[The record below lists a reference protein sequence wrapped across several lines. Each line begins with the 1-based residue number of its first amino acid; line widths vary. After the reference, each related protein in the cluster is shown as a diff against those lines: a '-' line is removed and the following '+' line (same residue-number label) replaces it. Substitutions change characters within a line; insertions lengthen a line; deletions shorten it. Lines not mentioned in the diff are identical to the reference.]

1 MRVGNH
7 IYRKQMVV
15 PMILKFL
22 LFGPFFSKI
31 GLDPCITV
39 VRETKKN
46 IHLHIPSS
54 SSLASLFTIA
64 GLCPVDFIHKKKR
77 VRVCGK
83 VYFKILSGAKL
94 GRFLGLVFPTKPH
107 CCFRFSP
114 FVLNTYKRRCGSQ
127 NYLNRPFDKVNRSSW
142 S

>member
-39 VRETKKN
+39 VKETKKN
-46 IHLHIPSS
+46 MHIHIPSS
-54 SSLASLFTIA
+54 ISLASLFSIE
-64 GLCPVDFIHKKKR
+64 GLCPVDFINQKKR
-77 VRVCGK
+77 SVLVERW
-83 VYFKILSGAKL
+83 VY
-94 GRFLGLVFPTKPH
+94 H
-107 CCFRFSP
+107 
-114 FVLNTYKRRCGSQ
+114 Y
-127 NYLNRPFDKVNRSSW
+127 
-142 S
+142 